1 MTINLD
7 SLFKNSDPIISEI
20 LNNALS
26 DKEISVKEVSA
37 LLAEKRIGAVVV
49 TDQADAVEGIISE
62 RDVVRGLAQ
71 HGSSILDKKV
81 EELMTKNVIT
91 HGLDDHI
98 DDLMQEMSK
107 SRIRHLPILDDGK
120 LVGVISIGDVVKNR
134 VEELEAEGNMLRDYI
149 ATG

>member
-1 MTINLD
+1 MIV
-7 SLFKNSDPIISEI
+7 SQI
-20 LNNALS
+20 LREKGH
-26 DKEISVKEVSA
+26 DVYTVFKEISVKEVSA

>member
-1 MTINLD
+1 MIVSQILREKGHDVYTV
-7 SLFKNSDPIISEI
+7 FKEF
-20 LNNALS
+20 
-26 DKEISVKEVSA
+26 SVKEVSA

-134 VEELEAEGNMLRDYI
+134 VKELEAEGNMLRDYI

>member
-1 MTINLD
+1 MIV
-7 SLFKNSDPIISEI
+7 SQI
-20 LNNALS
+20 LREKGH
-26 DKEISVKEVSA
+26 DVYTVFKEISVKEVSA

-134 VEELEAEGNMLRDYI
+134 VEELEAEGNMLRNYI

>member
-1 MTINLD
+1 MIV
-7 SLFKNSDPIISEI
+7 SQI
-20 LNNALS
+20 LREKGH
-26 DKEISVKEVSA
+26 DVYTVFKEISVKEVLA

-134 VEELEAEGNMLRDYI
+134 VEELEAEGNMLRNYI

>member
-1 MTINLD
+1 MIVSQILREKGHDVYTV
-7 SLFKNSDPIISEI
+7 FKEF
-20 LNNALS
+20 
-26 DKEISVKEVSA
+26 SVKEVSA

>member
-1 MTINLD
+1 MIV
-7 SLFKNSDPIISEI
+7 SQI
-20 LNNALS
+20 LREKGH
-26 DKEISVKEVSA
+26 DVYTVFKEISVKEVLA

-49 TDQADAVEGIISE
+49 TDQADTVEGIISE

>member
-1 MTINLD
+1 MIV
-7 SLFKNSDPIISEI
+7 SQI
-20 LNNALS
+20 LREKGH
-26 DKEISVKEVSA
+26 DVYTVFKEISVKEVLT

>member
-1 MTINLD
+1 LVMIV
-7 SLFKNSDPIISEI
+7 SQI
-20 LNNALS
+20 LREKGH
-26 DKEISVKEVSA
+26 DVYTVFKEISVKEVLA

>member
-1 MTINLD
+1 MIV
-7 SLFKNSDPIISEI
+7 SQI
-20 LNNALS
+20 LREKGH
-26 DKEISVKEVSA
+26 DVYTVFKEISVKEVSA

-91 HGLDDHI
+91 HGLDDSNYYHC
-98 DDLMQEMSK
+98 DE
-107 SRIRHLPILDDGK
+107 
-120 LVGVISIGDVVKNR
+120 SI
-134 VEELEAEGNMLRDYI
+134 
-149 ATG
+149 

>member
-1 MTINLD
+1 MIV
-7 SLFKNSDPIISEI
+7 SQI
-20 LNNALS
+20 L
-26 DKEISVKEVSA
+26 KEKGHEVFTVSKDISVKEVSE

-49 TDQADAVEGIISE
+49 MDQAGAVDGIISE

-71 HGSSILDKKV
+71 HGSGILDKKV
-81 EELMTKNVIT
+81 DELMTKNVIT

-98 DDLMQEMSK
+98 DDLMQEMTK

>member
-1 MTINLD
+1 MIV
-7 SLFKNSDPIISEI
+7 SQI
-20 LNNALS
+20 LKEKGH
-26 DKEISVKEVSA
+26 DVFTVPKEISVKEVSE

-49 TDQADAVEGIISE
+49 TNQDNTVEGIISE

-71 HGSSILDKKV
+71 HGNGILDKKV
-81 EELMTKNVIT
+81 DDLMTKNVIT

-134 VEELEAEGNMLRDYI
+134 VEELEAEGNMLREYI

>member
-1 MTINLD
+1 MIV
-7 SLFKNSDPIISEI
+7 SQI
-20 LNNALS
+20 LREKGH
-26 DKEISVKEVSA
+26 DVYTVFKEISVKEVSA

-134 VEELEAEGNMLRDYI
+134 VKELEAEGNMLRNYI

>member
-1 MTINLD
+1 MCL
-7 SLFKNSDPIISEI
+7 KI
-20 LNNALS
+20 LKEKGH
-26 DKEISVKEVSA
+26 DVYTVFKEISVKEVSA

>member
-1 MTINLD
+1 MIV
-7 SLFKNSDPIISEI
+7 SQI
-20 LNNALS
+20 LREKGH
-26 DKEISVKEVSA
+26 DVYTVFKEISVKEVSA

-120 LVGVISIGDVVKNR
+120 LVGVISIGDVVKSR
-134 VEELEAEGNMLRDYI
+134 VEELEAEGNMLRNYI

>member
-1 MTINLD
+1 MIV
-7 SLFKNSDPIISEI
+7 SQI
-20 LNNALS
+20 LREKGH
-26 DKEISVKEVSA
+26 DVYTVFKEISVKEVSA

-134 VEELEAEGNMLRDYI
+134 VKELEAEGNMLRDYI

>member
-1 MTINLD
+1 MIV
-7 SLFKNSDPIISEI
+7 SQI
-20 LNNALS
+20 LREKGH
-26 DKEISVKEVSA
+26 DVYTVFKEISVKEVLT

-49 TDQADAVEGIISE
+49 TDQADAAEGIISE